1 MLKIVSKVMLK
12 LKEKNCVVAKSS
24 NIIGSSPFTLEKLRF
39 L

>member
-1 MLKIVSKVMLK
+1 MLK
-12 LKEKNCVVAKSS
+12 LKEKNCVEVKSS